1 MFANLLFAWSWILA
15 GLLTGIGLGLFF
27 HREEWLGGYNSWRRR
42 MLRLGHIAFFGT
54 GLINLMAAISAQLW
68 LASPNGTLLQAASW
82 FLIVGA
88 FAMPVICFLSAW
100 KKPFRNLFFIPVI
113 GLVGGVGC
121 FLVLLVQG
129 APG

>member
-1 MFANLLFAWSWILA
+1 MFPNVLFAWSWILA
-15 GLLTGIGLGLFF
+15 GLLTGIALGLFF
-27 HREEWLGGYNSWRRR
+27 HREDWLGGYNSWRRR

-68 LASPNGTLLQAASW
+68 LTGPNAALLQAASW
-82 FLIVGA
+82 FLMVGA

-113 GLVGGVGC
+113 GLVGGVGS
-121 FLVLLVQG
+121 FLVLLLQA
-129 APG
+129 APV